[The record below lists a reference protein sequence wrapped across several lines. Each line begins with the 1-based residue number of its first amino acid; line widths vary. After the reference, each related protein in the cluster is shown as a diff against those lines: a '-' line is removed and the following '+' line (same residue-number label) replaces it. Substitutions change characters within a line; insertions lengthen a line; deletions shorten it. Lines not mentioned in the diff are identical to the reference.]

1 VGGVVTHRWRHGELR
16 SLSEGVP
23 FLALA
28 NPGLGGTPRTTPTLA
43 CAVTYLPPGL
53 HSLPAPDS
61 TGVRVLLE
69 GEVGF
74 TPAAG
79 AAFRLSARDV
89 VRTGDI
95 GPGEWEAGDS
105 GALWLDAVD
114 MPLVSALSSGDGMR
128 PRRPGPGPCA
138 FAEGAD
144 CLTPTRVH
152 RWAQTRTVLEQAA
165 AQGSFPGIARFG
177 APRRGRD
184 LTATVRAEVHRVEA
198 GRRTPSV
205 RANQSAVVV
214 VLGGAGS
221 TVVDGCRLSWGPG
234 DVFVLPAGA
243 PVDHHADVTADLL
256 IVSDAPALAAL
267 GLWWA
272 DTDDVHQPIDST
284 LE

>member
-23 FLALA
+23 FLALP
-28 NPGLGGTPRTTPTLA
+28 NPGLEGTPRTTPTLA

-53 HSLPAPDS
+53 HSLPAPGS

-95 GPGEWEAGDS
+95 GPGEWEPGES
-105 GALWLDAVD
+105 GAFWLDAVD

-144 CLTPTRVH
+144 CRTPTRVH
-152 RWAQTRTVLEQAA
+152 RWAQTRTVLEQADPTRRLPTGVA
-165 AQGSFPGIARFG
+165 VRCVHSPTDERVPFAQSARFVD
-177 APRRGRD
+177 AARRAGD
-184 LTATVRAEVHRVEA
+184 DAELIEVRGVH
-198 GRRTPSV
+198 
-205 RANQSAVVV
+205 
-214 VLGGAGS
+214 
-221 TVVDGCRLSWGPG
+221 VDGI
-234 DVFVLPAGA
+234 DVRTRAGQRVVSVLEGM
-243 PVDHHADVTADLL
+243 TA
-256 IVSDAPALAAL
+256 
-267 GLWWA
+267 
-272 DTDDVHQPIDST
+272 
-284 LE
+284 